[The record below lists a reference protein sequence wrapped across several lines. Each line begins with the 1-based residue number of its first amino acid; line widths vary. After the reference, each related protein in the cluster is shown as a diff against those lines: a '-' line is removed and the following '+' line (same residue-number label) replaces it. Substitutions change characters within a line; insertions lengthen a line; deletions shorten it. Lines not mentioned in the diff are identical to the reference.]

1 MPIIISIRIGRVG
14 QYAGRGY
21 RQLIVDNYIAILLT
35 KVRKPPA
42 RITDAHLGEN
52 PLFVGLRRLVSEL
65 RTQLTRF
72 ACSGTVLRSA
82 AMLAHSRIFKQML
95 IL

>member
-1 MPIIISIRIGRVG
+1 MDPAFFIVCDYKP
-14 QYAGRGY
+14 QNL
-21 RQLIVDNYIAILLT
+21 LIFMRIAILLT

-72 ACSGTVLRSA
+72 ACSGTVLRSD

>member
-1 MPIIISIRIGRVG
+1 MVR
-14 QYAGRGY
+14 
-21 RQLIVDNYIAILLT
+21 LIFYNCDFVQKGPKDFQR
-35 KVRKPPA
+35 VRKPPA

-72 ACSGTVLRSA
+72 ACSGTVLRSD